1 MGGSKIELEPHILPR
16 LMPDKRIYNFQI
28 PRTTP
33 TNGLKKLLFQGV
45 YEVRKGPP
53 LWKWSKI
60 DQLYIFL
67 AKWWIFVGPKV
78 FPPLPQSKWG
88 IVKKNWRV
96 YMYIHARIRKYVT
109 GGGWF
114 SPPQPWIG
122 LNICLYW
129 KKKYLEGKW
138 YKLVGA
144 KVLFGGS
151 KSVKWVGAKVTN

>member
-16 LMPDKRIYNFQI
+16 LMPDMRIYNFQI

-88 IVKKNWRV
+88 IVKKKL
-96 YMYIHARIRKYVT
+96 ARIYVLVVKT
-109 GGGWF
+109 F
-114 SPPQPWIG
+114 KNSTAERVQPAPI
-122 LNICLYW
+122 
-129 KKKYLEGKW
+129 YLRYIRIPFQINCRASAERVQLGPI
-138 YKLVGA
+138 YLRYISLA
-144 KVLFGGS
+144 SQSFLLPC
-151 KSVKWVGAKVTN
+151 